1 MTNVGFIGLPGSGK
15 STVFKALTRQ
25 AVAPQFLGYDL
36 KPHQAVVK
44 IPDERLDWLS
54 DMYQARNKVE
64 ATLEVVDL
72 PGFDPATTERKLLN
86 SVLEHYRKSDAL
98 ALVVNLF
105 DADAAP
111 KAAAGLQAILDELV
125 LLGLVTAETCA
136 KRLEKAATHR
146 SNQEAAAKYKAL
158 CKVKELLEEGLP
170 IRRMPLNDNEQKL
183 LREYAFISEKP
194 VIVVLNVAD
203 EDVSKPDPEIPGL
216 AECLKIAE
224 EEGLVTVRL
233 AASLQAELSEMD
245 DEEAQEYMGEFGVAE
260 RALTQLIRAAH
271 DALGLMTF
279 LTGSEKECRS
289 WSVRRGANAQQAA
302 GVIHSDMARGF
313 IRAETVGYEDLKA
326 AGTFAAAKAAG
337 KVRLEGKEYI
347 LVDGDILSIRFNV

>member
-25 AVAPQFLGYDL
+25 SVAPQFLGHDL

-44 IPDERLDWLS
+44 IPDERLDWLTQ
-54 DMYQARNKVE
+54 MYQSRAKVE

-98 ALVVNLF
+98 ALVLNLF
-105 DADAAP
+105 DAEEAK

-125 LLGLVTAETCA
+125 LLGMITAENCA
-136 KRLEKAATHR
+136 KRLEKAAAHKA
-146 SNQEAAAKYKAL
+146 NQEAAEKYKAL
-158 CKVKELLEEGLP
+158 IKVKEQLEEGIP
-170 IRRMPLNDNEQKL
+170 VRRMELEEADKRI

-203 EDVSKPDPEIPGL
+203 DDLAKSDSEIEGMEACL
-216 AECLKIAE
+216 AIAKA
-224 EEGLVTVRL
+224 EGLTTVRI
-233 AASLQAELSEMD
+233 AAALQAELSTMED
-245 DEEAQEYMGEFGVAE
+245 DEAEEYMAEFGIAE
-260 RALTQLIRAAH
+260 RALAKLIRASH
-271 DALGLMTF
+271 EALGLITF
-279 LTGSEKECRS
+279 LTGSEKECRA
-289 WSVRRGANAQQAA
+289 WSLRRGANAQQAA
-302 GVIHSDMARGF
+302 GVIHTDMSRGF
-313 IRAETVGYEDLKA
+313 IRAETVGYGDLTA
-326 AGTFAAAKAAG
+326 AGDFNAAKAAG

-347 LVDGDILSIRFNV
+347 VKDGDILSIRFNV